1 MTSSLLPRCLATAM
15 LLAAL
20 TPLQAQQLADPPPVG
35 ALGDS
40 VQGQRGGATLS
51 GEQRDDWDAALTS
64 DGERPLASR
73 SMVWLGR
80 GERARL
86 RVGLGVE
93 QLRRSNLPS
102 QPLQQGEIWG
112 GVNLAL
118 GGPLSW
124 SIETPLWVR
133 DENRRSGLRFER
145 PGKDGMASLRNALRF
160 KLGPQS
166 QLIVK
171 PRRSR
176 FSITYTAAW

>member
-1 MTSSLLPRCLATAM
+1 MTSSLLPRCLATAL

-40 VQGQRGGATLS
+40 LQGPRSGAVIS
-51 GEQRDDWDAALTS
+51 GEQLRDWDAALTS

-73 SMVWLGR
+73 SMLWLGR
-80 GERARL
+80 GERSRL

-93 QLRRSNLPS
+93 QLRRSDLSS
-102 QPLQQGEIWG
+102 QPLQQGEVWG
-112 GVNLAL
+112 GVSLAL

-124 SIETPLWVR
+124 SVETPLWVR
-133 DENRRSGLRFER
+133 DETRRSGLRFER
-145 PGKDGMASLRNALRF
+145 PGKEGIASLRNALRYQ
-160 KLGPQS
+160 LGPQS
-166 QLIVK
+166 QLIIK
-171 PRRSR
+171 PRRSK